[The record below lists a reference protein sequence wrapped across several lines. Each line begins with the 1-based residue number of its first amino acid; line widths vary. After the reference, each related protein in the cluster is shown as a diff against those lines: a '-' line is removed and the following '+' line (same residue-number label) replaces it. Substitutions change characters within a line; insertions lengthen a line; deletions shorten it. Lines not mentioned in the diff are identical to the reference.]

1 MEDKNAL
8 VLRRI
13 PYGESDWILSLF
25 PEEGNKI
32 SVFAAG
38 ARNSKKRFGS
48 SLDLFN
54 LVSVTFDH
62 KPGRDLP
69 LLNEAYLVEGFVALR
84 NDLTKFSAASFFGE
98 MISEFLPE
106 KDPQHKLYQAFLGFL
121 RTMESQAFL
130 PDHFIPLMEHQ
141 LLSHFGFQPRF
152 TSCLICQEKL
162 KASQSYYF
170 HGAKGGVVCLAC
182 HENTPVAHSVYLLD
196 YFTIQKML
204 SQLGRVPQDWPKE
217 SWGADETLKM
227 RKALEYF
234 IQFTVGKPLK
244 SLNFLSQ
251 ILLK

>member
-1 MEDKNAL
+1 MEVKTAL

-25 PEEGNKI
+25 TEEGNKI
-32 SVFAAG
+32 SVFAGG
-38 ARNSKKRFGS
+38 ARNSKKRFGP

-54 LVSVTFDH
+54 LVSVTFANQ
-62 KPGRDLP
+62 PGRDLS
-69 LLNEAYLVEGFVALR
+69 LLNESDLVEGFVSLR

-98 MISEFLPE
+98 MIFEFLPE
-106 KDPQHKLYQAFLGFL
+106 KDPQPELYQAFLGFL

-141 LLSHFGFQPRF
+141 LLSHFGFQPRLA
-152 TSCLICQEKL
+152 SCLICQEKL
-162 KASQSYYF
+162 KASCSYYF
-170 HGAKGGVVCLAC
+170 HGTKGGVVCPDC
-182 HENTPVAHSVYLLD
+182 HGDSPQAHSVYSLD
-196 YFTIQKML
+196 YSTIQKIL
-204 SQLGRVPQDWPKE
+204 SQSALVSQDWSKE
-217 SWGADETLKM
+217 SWEADETLKM